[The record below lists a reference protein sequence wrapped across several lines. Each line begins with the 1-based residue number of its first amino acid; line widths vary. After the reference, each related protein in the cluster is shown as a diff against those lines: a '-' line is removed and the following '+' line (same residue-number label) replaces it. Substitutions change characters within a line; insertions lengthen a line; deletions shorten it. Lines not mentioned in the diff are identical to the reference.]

1 MNRRNASFL
10 EPHLVKNVLAARD
23 SPCINPLTF
32 GNCLSCHSFLT
43 HPIEGVVE
51 PGEGEEEEVGVER
64 GEGGAEGLHD
74 AEDQVETVKGHQP

>member
-1 MNRRNASFL
+1 M
-10 EPHLVKNVLAARD
+10 
-23 SPCINPLTF
+23 
-32 GNCLSCHSFLT
+32 
-43 HPIEGVVE
+43 E